1 MSLSCK
7 TEGDLITEEE
17 VADDMLEAEFGVM
30 Q

>member
-1 MSLSCK
+1 MSLNCK

-17 VADDMLEAEFGVM
+17 GADDMLEAEFGVM